1 MEMHTYRNITTE
13 DQNLNGILIPAGGKI
28 TTSDVIVNDNFEEVT
43 LDEET
48 DKDPEEVEA
57 DREEFLST
65 LED

>member
-1 MEMHTYRNITTE
+1 MHTYRNITSE
-13 DQNLNGILIPAGGKI
+13 DQEFNGILIPAGGKI
-28 TTSDVIVNDNFEEVT
+28 TTSVLVIDENFEEID

-57 DREEFLST
+57 EREEFLNT